1 MYADDTDIIFDVSDL
16 SVLEREIIA
25 IEENYLWLMA
35 KNSSLDIAKTELMLI
50 GTRQRL
56 RLQCSRKIQI
66 QIVGGKY
73 QPIWES

>member
-73 QPIWES
+73 QPI